1 MLDLGQQSVTVH
13 TLAMKKKAVLM
24 QNHNAQDIVNNKDIE
39 KMFQITETELEKR
52 DFKPYYLYRQKMS
65 VGNRENTGYSKK
77 GYECI
82 YNIQM
87 IGERQSVIGAGAGA
101 TGRFVSEDS
110 VVTRKC
116 NKRLVDQYIRDIE
129 SGIYRY

>member
-1 MLDLGQQSVTVH
+1 
-13 TLAMKKKAVLM
+13 
-24 QNHNAQDIVNNKDIE
+24 
-39 KMFQITETELEKR
+39 
-52 DFKPYYLYRQKMS
+52 MS

-110 VVTRKC
+110 DVTRKC